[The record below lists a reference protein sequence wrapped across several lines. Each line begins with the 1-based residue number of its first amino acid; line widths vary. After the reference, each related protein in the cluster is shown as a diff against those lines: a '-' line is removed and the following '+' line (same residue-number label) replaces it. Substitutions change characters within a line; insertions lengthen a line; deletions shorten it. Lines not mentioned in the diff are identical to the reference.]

1 MTAGQQRLIVST
13 LRAVVWL
20 GLAWILI
27 LAGTTAWAR
36 WEANKPVPYKAPVTG
51 GERAIL
57 TARETSDL
65 LATGSRAA
73 PFWGPIVLIV
83 GAFWT
88 RRFLLAGDESPDES
102 PGYGED
108 KPEDEAGH

>member
-1 MTAGQQRLIVST
+1 MTPGQQGMILST

-36 WEANKPVPYKAPVTG
+36 WEANKPVPYKAPVTAR
-51 GERAIL
+51 ERALL
-57 TARETSDL
+57 TVRETSDL

-73 PFWGPIVLIV
+73 PFWGPMVLIV
-83 GAFWT
+83 GALWS
-88 RRFLLAGDESPDES
+88 RRFLLAGDESPDH
-102 PGYGED
+102 GERE
-108 KPEDEAGH
+108 PEDEARP